1 MISAWQM
8 LGSDSHR
15 VQRAPLERLQRV
27 FALDVARADV
37 LLYSVRKKRTIPHQV
52 FQPV

>member
-1 MISAWQM
+1 MISMWQM
-8 LGSDSHR
+8 LGSYSHR
-15 VQRAPLERLQRV
+15 MQRTPLENV
-27 FALDVARADV
+27 FALDVAKADV